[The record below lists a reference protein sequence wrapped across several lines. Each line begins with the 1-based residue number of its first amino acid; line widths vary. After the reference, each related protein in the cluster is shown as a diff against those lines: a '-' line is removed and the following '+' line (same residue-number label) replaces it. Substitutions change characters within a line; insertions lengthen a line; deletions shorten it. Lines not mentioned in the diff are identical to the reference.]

1 MSSACPLQ
9 HHPHGCCLL
18 ISRHKGGSR
27 PSLLLPLP
35 KGTDSRTGSPGG
47 GQSRRMMAVLSDTP
61 ASLARG
67 QLQSASLPDSSVSGE
82 FCVRNS
88 WWHKVWG
95 LSGHTAQ
102 MQVRPLALPWAWL
115 QFHPPVGLAPSVA
128 PERFTCP
135 VGLNL
140 SCQGQRRRTA
150 QVLAGFKT
158 DDPPFIV
165 SS

>member
-9 HHPHGCCLL
+9 HHPHGRCLL

-27 PSLLLPLP
+27 QSLLLPLP
-35 KGTDSRTGSPGG
+35 KGTESRTGSPGG
-47 GQSRRMMAVLSDTP
+47 GQNRRMMAVLSDTP
-61 ASLARG
+61 AFFACG
-67 QLQSASLPDSSVSGE
+67 QLQSASLPDSSVSGG

-88 WWHKVWG
+88 WWQKVWG
-95 LSGHTAQ
+95 LSGHAAQ
-102 MQVRPLALPWAWL
+102 MQVRLLALPWARL
-115 QFHPPVGLAPSVA
+115 QFHLPVGLAPSVT

-140 SCQGQRRRTA
+140 SCQGERRRTA
-150 QVLAGFKT
+150 QVLAGLKT
-158 DDPPFIV
+158 DDRPFIV

>member
-1 MSSACPLQ
+1 
-9 HHPHGCCLL
+9 
-18 ISRHKGGSR
+18 
-27 PSLLLPLP
+27 
-35 KGTDSRTGSPGG
+35 
-47 GQSRRMMAVLSDTP
+47 MMAVLSDTP

-67 QLQSASLPDSSVSGE
+67 QLQSASLPDSSVSGG

-88 WWHKVWG
+88 WWQKVWG
-95 LSGHTAQ
+95 LSGHAAQ

-140 SCQGQRRRTA
+140 SCQGERRRTA

-158 DDPPFIV
+158 DEPPFIV

>member
-88 WWHKVWG
+88 WWQKVWG

-158 DDPPFIV
+158 DDPRFIV